1 MCVADTAGPCPRS
14 EGVKMEEALIAIV
27 AEVVGVALVALIAC
41 AVRRLW
47 PSVQTAPTPVLRL
60 APAAGRRL

>member
-1 MCVADTAGPCPRS
+1 MSAAQQVCARDRKAYN
-14 EGVKMEEALIAIV
+14 MEEALIAIV
-27 AEVVGVALVALIAC
+27 AEVDGVALVALIAC

-60 APAAGRRL
+60 APAAARRL

>member
-1 MCVADTAGPCPRS
+1 
-14 EGVKMEEALIAIV
+14 MEEALIAIV
-27 AEVVGVALVALIAC
+27 AEAIGVALVALIAL

-60 APAAGRRL
+60 APTAARHL